1 MIQNRGQNNIN
12 RSLEWLGGVHNFSG
26 GSNCRYAE
34 NRKLELEVEWG
45 VTELLQYHDATL
57 VAEKLLL
64 VDDQRKWFL
73 GIESSTGEELVK
85 LK

>member
-12 RSLEWLGGVHNFSG
+12 RILEWLRGVHKFSG

-34 NRKLELEVEWG
+34 NRKLEVEWG

-73 GIESSTGEELVK
+73 GIESSTGEEPVK